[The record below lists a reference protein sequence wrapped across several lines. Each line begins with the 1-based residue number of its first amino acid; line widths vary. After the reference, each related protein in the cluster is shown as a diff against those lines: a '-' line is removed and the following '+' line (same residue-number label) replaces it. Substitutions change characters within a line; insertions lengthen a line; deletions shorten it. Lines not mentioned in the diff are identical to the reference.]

1 MFVVVKNVKVN
12 DVNNNKL
19 EEDEV
24 DEEEEINNNN
34 NGEDGDGDLGAF
46 KFQEYNEDGDY
57 DVQLD
62 DNEIDN
68 NRYESAATQE
78 AKHMLSKKE
87 QEIFELKNKR
97 EKELYAIEYIKEQE
111 MKRMEKIRR
120 LEMLIRHTD
129 VMQVQFDARIMQL
142 KNTIDELQAEMLV
155 AESVSRA
162 RQYIP
167 IEEGFEEGYGFS
179 STEAD
184 VIVSSMAERSMNSHS
199 SFVASQTFPLSKK
212 LNLSTFRDNST
223 SENNSFA
230 DDSST
235 PFMSTNS
242 SYPNM
247 IKRLVNA
254 YAGRPNLSGRAS
266 TESHRLLREKLR
278 KVLDWNY

>member
-1 MFVVVKNVKVN
+1 
-12 DVNNNKL
+12 
-19 EEDEV
+19 
-24 DEEEEINNNN
+24 
-34 NGEDGDGDLGAF
+34 
-46 KFQEYNEDGDY
+46 
-57 DVQLD
+57 
-62 DNEIDN
+62 
-68 NRYESAATQE
+68 
-78 AKHMLSKKE
+78 
-87 QEIFELKNKR
+87 
-97 EKELYAIEYIKEQE
+97 